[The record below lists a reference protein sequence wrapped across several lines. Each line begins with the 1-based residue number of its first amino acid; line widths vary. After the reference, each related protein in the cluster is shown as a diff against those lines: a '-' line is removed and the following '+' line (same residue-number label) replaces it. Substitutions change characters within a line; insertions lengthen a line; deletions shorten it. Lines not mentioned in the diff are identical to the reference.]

1 MNLTTIII
9 VAILV
14 VSLVVFLIYR
24 NIKDEQKFEEDMN
37 DTHLLMKDENDDIVR
52 NELEESIH

>member
-37 DTHLLMKDENDDIVR
+37 DSHLLMKDENDDIVR